1 MQKEKD
7 RYHNCGG
14 KEKDA
19 EYYLENRGVLK
30 EKAKHNYRNL
40 SEEEKE
46 AKKEYGRHLKILV
59 LTFLKHKCMHENCLL
74 DKAVDLLTIC

>member
-14 KEKDA
+14 KEKSA
-19 EYYLENRGVLK
+19 KYYIENKEILK
-30 EKAKHNYRNL
+30 EKAKNKYRYL

-46 AKKEYGRHLKILV
+46 EKRKYGRNRYKIMKEK
-59 LTFLKHKCMHENCLL
+59 TG
-74 DKAVDLLTIC
+74 